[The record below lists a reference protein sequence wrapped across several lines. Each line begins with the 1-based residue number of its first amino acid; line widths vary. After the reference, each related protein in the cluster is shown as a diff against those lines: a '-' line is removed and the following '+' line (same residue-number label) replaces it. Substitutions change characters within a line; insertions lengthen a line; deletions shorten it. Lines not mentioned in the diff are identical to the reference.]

1 MPNAFCKT
9 EYNICIFHVDALFS
23 HFVGYIE
30 GRHLINK
37 NVFIIIIGHGV
48 FHEHISS
55 IVIPIVPQHVMARF
69 TKPVSMTGVD
79 ILN

>member
-1 MPNAFCKT
+1 MHFAKRNITFAFLMWMLYSAILSVMLKDDT
-9 EYNICIFHVDALFS
+9 S
-23 HFVGYIE
+23 
-30 GRHLINK
+30 INK
-37 NVFIIIIGHGV
+37 NVFIIIKGHGV

-55 IVIPIVPQHVMARF
+55 IVIPIVPQPVMARI